1 MARMARPSG
10 WSSRLISNEQLV
22 ISNRPTRSVIPSAVE
37 ESPRSR
43 QGQQRLQHAHSE
55 EILRYTQDDKE
66 NGNNKSVILNE
77 VKNLSVSTTNECR
90 TGLEILRY
98 TQDDKENGNET
109 KTRSVI
115 PSAVEES
122 PRSRQGQQR
131 LQHAHSEEILRY
143 TQDDKENGNNK
154 SVILNEVKNLSVS
167 TTNECRTGLEILRY
181 TQDDKESGRLPRL

>member
-1 MARMARPSG
+1 MARPSG

-66 NGNNKSVILNE
+66 NGNNRSVILNE

-98 TQDDKENGNET
+98 TQDD
-109 KTRSVI
+109 S
-115 PSAVEES
+115 
-122 PRSRQGQQR
+122 
-131 LQHAHSEEILRY
+131 
-143 TQDDKENGNNK
+143 
-154 SVILNEVKNLSVS
+154 KN
-167 TTNECRTGLEILRY
+167 
-181 TQDDKESGRLPRL
+181 GRLPRITPRNDELGMAWG

>member
-22 ISNRPTRSVIPSAVE
+22 ISNRPTRSVIPSAAE

-55 EILRYTQDDKE
+55 EILRYTQDDSE

-98 TQDDKENGNET
+98 TQDD
-109 KTRSVI
+109 S
-115 PSAVEES
+115 
-122 PRSRQGQQR
+122 
-131 LQHAHSEEILRY
+131 
-143 TQDDKENGNNK
+143 ENGNNK

-181 TQDDKESGRLPRL
+181 TQDDTENRDCHG

>member
-66 NGNNKSVILNE
+66 NGNIKSVILNE
-77 VKNLSVSTTNECR
+77 VKNLPVSTTNECR
-90 TGLEILRY
+90 TGL
-98 TQDDKENGNET
+98 
-109 KTRSVI
+109 
-115 PSAVEES
+115 
-122 PRSRQGQQR
+122 
-131 LQHAHSEEILRY
+131 EILRY

-181 TQDDKESGRLPRL
+181 TQDDKENGRLPRLTPRNDGIEIATAKASQ